1 MKKMKQ
7 GGLKLRVETV
17 RQLTGAD
24 LRKVAGGVS
33 GNEQCTCGSNKNNE
47 TCSTFEDQFCQ
58 DRTEGCPGG
67 NSFGVCW

>member
-1 MKKMKQ
+1 MKKTKQ

-24 LRKVAGGVS
+24 LRSVAGGQI
-33 GNEQCTCGSNKNNE
+33 GNGSCSIGSHRNPDSCATLEDDTCVAPSQR
-47 TCSTFEDQFCQ
+47 CAPQ
-58 DRTEGCPGG
+58 